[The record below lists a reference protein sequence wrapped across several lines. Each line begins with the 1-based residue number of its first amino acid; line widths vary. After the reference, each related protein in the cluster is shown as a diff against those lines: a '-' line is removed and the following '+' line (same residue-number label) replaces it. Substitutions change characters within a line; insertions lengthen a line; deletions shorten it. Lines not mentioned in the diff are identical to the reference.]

1 MKKLFSIAIAAVAVL
16 TMSFAII
23 GDAKYKVNQSASSV
37 TWKGY
42 KVTGAHEGKIA
53 VRDGQFTF
61 SDKGVLIGGN
71 IEIEMNNMTCTDLSG
86 EYADKLLGHLK
97 SPDFFGTEKFK
108 TSKLLVTKVAP
119 QDTKGNYK
127 ITANLTI
134 KEVTKEVKFFANV
147 ADDKGAK
154 VTTVKLTIDRV
165 DFDIKYGSGS
175 FFDGL
180 GDKTIYDEF
189 DLTFNIVANK

>member
-1 MKKLFSIAIAAVAVL
+1 MKKVFSIAIAALAVL
-16 TMSFAII
+16 SMSFAII
-23 GDAKYKVNQSASSV
+23 GDATYKVNQSASSV
-37 TWKGY
+37 AWKGY

-53 VRDGQFTF
+53 IREGQFSF
-61 SDKGVLIGGN
+61 NDKGALTGGS

-86 EYADKLLGHLK
+86 EYGEKLLGHLK
-97 SPDFFGTEKFK
+97 SPDFFGTDKFK
-108 TSKLLVTKVAP
+108 TSKLAITKVAP

-134 KEVTKEVKFFANV
+134 KDVTKEVKFFANV
-147 ADDKGAK
+147 ADDKSAK
-154 VTTVKLTIDRV
+154 VTTGKLTIDRG
-165 DFDIKYGSGS
+165 DFGIKYGSGS

-189 DLTFNIVANK
+189 DLTFNIVASK